1 MDTLVVVVHCMHNI
15 VGFGMYLNLSNSMN
29 KRVNVLRARSKLR
42 LVITFI
48 PTNSYELVL
57 EYARCMHTSVVG
69 SMHTNRMHI
78 II

>member
-29 KRVNVLRARSKLR
+29 KRVDVLLARKL
-42 LVITFI
+42 ITFI

-57 EYARCMHTSVVG
+57 DYARCMHTSVVG
-69 SMHTNRMHI
+69 SMHTMHI

>member
-1 MDTLVVVVHCMHNI
+1 
-15 VGFGMYLNLSNSMN
+15 MYLNLSNSMN

-69 SMHTNRMHI
+69 SMHTTRMHI